1 MPPPPGLQ
9 LQVGVVLFVGV
20 VPDTLGAVGAVVSI
34 TIVLEPDDDQLPV
47 ASLSWT
53 KSVCDASLIPL
64 PGV

>member
-34 TIVLEPDDDQLPV
+34 TIALEPDDDQLPV

-53 KSVCDASLIPL
+53 
-64 PGV
+64 